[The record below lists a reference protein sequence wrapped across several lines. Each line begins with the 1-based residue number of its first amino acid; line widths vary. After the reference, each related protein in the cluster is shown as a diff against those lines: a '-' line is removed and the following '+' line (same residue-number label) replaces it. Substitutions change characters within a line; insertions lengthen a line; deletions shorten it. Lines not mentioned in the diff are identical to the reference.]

1 MLLVSAGLLLRS
13 LGHLFAVDPGFD
25 SSHLPTMQVQESG
38 HRFNTDAAR
47 HRFFAQ
53 ALEAVRHAP
62 GVVSAGFAGQLPLSG
77 DQDVYGMQF
86 EKDNDPKGDGGL
98 RYAVT
103 PGYLETMRI
112 S

>member
-1 MLLVSAGLLLRS
+1 MARSDGGAFTDGIRGDIPSRTLYPQECLRRRGLRRC
-13 LGHLFAVDPGFD
+13 D
-25 SSHLPTMQVQESG
+25 SHV
-38 HRFNTDAAR
+38 
-47 HRFFAQ
+47 
-53 ALEAVRHAP
+53 P